1 MLVEILCKTEL
12 LSAPLTGA
20 VPGERM
26 QITGGNLI
34 TSVLLVFCSASLLVM
49 LQVLEVE
56 IVVVLVGPGW
66 Y

>member
-1 MLVEILCKTEL
+1 MLLEILYKTEL

-34 TSVLLVFCSASLLVM
+34 TSILLVFCGAGGWWL
-49 LQVLEVE
+49 LEVM
-56 IVVVLVGPGW
+56 
-66 Y
+66 